1 MIIVVIYINPVQY
14 YYQDYMDTPAI
25 LKILHKGKLKEYFVR
40 PEGEM
45 HTDLG
50 IIDLNELKDKNFGDR
65 IKSHLG
71 AEFVIQKPKAPDFFK
86 HAKRTGAP
94 MMPKD
99 IGIIISNT
107 GLCSSDNVLDA
118 GTGSGIL
125 AIYLGGIARKVVTY
139 EVREDFIEIARK
151 NIALAGMSNIEC
163 RHGDIA
169 EIIRELD
176 EEFDVITL
184 DTLAAASV
192 IPDVPDVI
200 FPGGFLV
207 TYSPFFEQTKE
218 IREAI
223 GKTNFTEVSTIEI
236 TEREIS
242 FTERGTR
249 PSTARVGHTG
259 FITIARY

>member
-1 MIIVVIYINPVQY
+1 ME
-14 YYQDYMDTPAI
+14 TPAI
-25 LKILHKGKLKEYFVR
+25 LKISHKGKLKEYFVR

-45 HTDLG
+45 HTDMG
-50 IIDLNELKDKNFGDR
+50 IIDLDELKNKSFGDKIR
-65 IKSHLG
+65 SHLG
-71 AEFVIQKPKAPDFFK
+71 AEFVIQKPRAPDLFK

-107 GLCSSDNVLDA
+107 GLCSSDHVLDA

-125 AIYLGGIARKVVTY
+125 AIYLGGIAGKVVTY
-139 EVREDFIEIARK
+139 EIREDFIEIARK
-151 NIALAGMSNIEC
+151 NIALAGLSNIEC
-163 RHGDIA
+163 RQGDIA
-169 EIIRELD
+169 EKIIELD
-176 EEFDVITL
+176 EKFDVITL
-184 DTLAAASV
+184 DTHAAASV
-192 IPDVPDVI
+192 IPFVPDVI
-200 FPGGFLV
+200 FPGGFLA

-223 GKTNFTEVSTIEI
+223 RKTNSIEVRTFEV

-249 PSTARVGHTG
+249 PSTERVGHTG
-259 FITIARY
+259 FITIVRY